1 VNVRSVKCS
10 HVRRDLLR
18 QDQLTAVDR
27 GLLEIHL
34 RRCPECHRIA
44 EEFSTIEMSHLPLD
58 EVTEERQRDI
68 YARLVPAVHEI
79 TSKPPPPHRPVIGH
93 LGLAVSPR
101 QLLLFGTVALFAM
114 ALGFALSNLLTF

>member
-1 VNVRSVKCS
+1 MNVRSVKCS

-44 EEFSTIEMSHLPLD
+44 EEFSTIEMSRIPLED
-58 EVTEERQRDI
+58 VTEERQRDI
-68 YARLVPAVHEI
+68 YSRLVPAVNEL
-79 TSKPPPPHRPVIGH
+79 TSQAPPPHRSFISH
-93 LGLAVSPR
+93 IDLTLSPKH
-101 QLLLFGTVALFAM
+101 LLLFGTVALFAL
-114 ALGFALSNLLTF
+114 AAGFILSNLLTP